1 MSLRG
6 AGGGAIGALIA
17 SVCCLLPVLLLIAG
31 VSVTAGLTVS
41 KYRPFF
47 LLLGVLF
54 VVFYILVNLHSRAQV
69 CACSFKEIFMK
80 ERRFVLTTSGAFLAL
95 FVVINILILPLLTGI
110 MDAGGAANLGNES
123 SIKGVELKISGMTC
137 PSCADVIE
145 EVLIKKAGVL
155 RAEVSYEEG
164 KAAVL
169 FNPDKIS
176 VDEIIE
182 TIKPYKAEVISEWEV
197 NK

>member
-6 AGGGAIGALIA
+6 AGGGAIGAFIA
-17 SVCCLLPVLLLIAG
+17 SVCCVIPILILIAG
-31 VSVTAGLTVS
+31 LNVAAGLTVS
-41 KYRPFF
+41 QYRPFF
-47 LLLGVLF
+47 LFLGVLF
-54 VVFYILVNLHSRAQV
+54 VAFYILVNLHSRVQISTS
-69 CACSFKEIFMK
+69 SFREIFVR
-80 ERRFVLTTSGAFLAL
+80 ERGFVLTASGTFLGIFAA
-95 FVVINILILPLLTGI
+95 INVLIIPLLIGI
-110 MDAGGAANLGNES
+110 VGADAAILVNERPIS
-123 SIKGVELKISGMTC
+123 GVELKISGMTC